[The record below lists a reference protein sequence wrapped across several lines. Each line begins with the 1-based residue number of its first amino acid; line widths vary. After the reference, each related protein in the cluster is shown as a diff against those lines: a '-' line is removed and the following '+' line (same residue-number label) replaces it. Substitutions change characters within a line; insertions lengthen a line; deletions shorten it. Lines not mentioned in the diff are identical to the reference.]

1 MRGGAQEP
9 GAAGEGRQAGV
20 ATPSGAGGSGGQPP
34 ADRSNG
40 RSVALVIAIVI
51 VIAAVQLLLPPSVT
65 IGPLWLIPLVELLG
79 IPLGIAIWVWPRQ
92 DWAWL
97 SDRVMQ
103 RSMTVYLSFLALASA
118 LNAILL
124 LTSLLTGSD
133 DSGPLLLMAGLG
145 VLFINVLTFG
155 LIYWWI
161 DGGGP
166 RTRAE
171 GAVKRWDFQFPQQ
184 AAGQA
189 WTPALVDYLYTA
201 YTNIIAFSPTD
212 TMPLTHRVKLL
223 FTMQSA
229 ISLVTILVTVSRAV
243 NLIPVG

>member
-1 MRGGAQEP
+1 MSTVPQDQRAVADGHPAGNEV
-9 GAAGEGRQAGV
+9 AAGNKLPAG
-20 ATPSGAGGSGGQPP
+20 
-34 ADRSNG
+34 RSNG
-40 RSVALVIAIVI
+40 RAVLVVIAVVI

-65 IGPLWLIPLVELLG
+65 LGPLWLIPVVELLG
-79 IPLGIAIWVWPRQ
+79 IPLGVAIWVWPRQ
-92 DWAWL
+92 EWTWL
-97 SDRVMQ
+97 SDRLMQ

-118 LNAILL
+118 LNAVLL
-124 LTSLLTGSD
+124 LISLLTGSD

-145 VLFINVLTFG
+145 VLLINVLTFG

-166 RTRAE
+166 RARAE
-171 GAVKRWDFQFPQQ
+171 GAVARWDFQFPQQ

-189 WTPALVDYLYTA
+189 WTPAILDYLYTA

-223 FTMQSA
+223 FTLQSA